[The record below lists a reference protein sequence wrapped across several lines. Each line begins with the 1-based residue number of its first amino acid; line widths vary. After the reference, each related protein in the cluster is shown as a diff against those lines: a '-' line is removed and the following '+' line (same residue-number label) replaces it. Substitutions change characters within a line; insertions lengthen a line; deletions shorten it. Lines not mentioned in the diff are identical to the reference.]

1 MICPITDHHK
11 WRPRKWTPP
20 ITDHPRSAHVIA
32 DQQTII
38 DLTIRGADLVARSAF
53 RSGHSKFGAGGV
65 IAGEWLALE
74 LRSGRLRMGIR
85 SRSISSVNLVV
96 SE

>member
-20 ITDHPRSAHVIA
+20 ITDHPRSAHVSA

-38 DLTIRGADLVARSAF
+38 DLTIRGADLVARSAL
-53 RSGHSKFGAGGV
+53 RSGHTKVRARLQRLGGKM
-65 IAGEWLALE
+65 ASAEEEPPHGDGRPMNDEGEATHG
-74 LRSGRLRMGIR
+74 SD
-85 SRSISSVNLVV
+85 
-96 SE
+96 